1 MELVEFRVSAS
12 LSYLDFR
19 GSRMNSEGIRER
31 IRENAAELVRLNSR
45 VKEAVKRRQES
56 PKARLEW
63 EKAWAEF
70 CRRYSQLAF
79 PGGYVGA
86 LERIKAGDP
95 NTMEAAICFLECRP
109 YFFRSGYMF
118 KDILRRCRRAP
129 LSSKQAAR
137 LKTIEERLANW
148 KRNKSASK

>member
-1 MELVEFRVSAS
+1 M
-12 LSYLDFR
+12 D
-19 GSRMNSEGIRER
+19 SERIRER
-31 IRENAAELVRLNSR
+31 IRENATEIVRLHSR
-45 VKEAVKRRQES
+45 AQETERHRQES
-56 PKARLEW
+56 PTKRLEW
-63 EKAWAEF
+63 EKARAEF
-70 CRRYSQLAF
+70 HGRYSQLAF

-86 LERIKAGDP
+86 LQRITAGDP

-137 LKTIEERLANW
+137 LRTIEGKLSDW
-148 KRNKSASK
+148 KRSKSLSTTD